1 MTNKQTTDREKR
13 TIIYLKQMTNS
24 DLITL
29 TKESK
34 QDLIKAFSE
43 FILFEDNIN
52 AVSFTSN
59 SDYINKRIEE
69 IYYKGLLE

>member
-1 MTNKQTTDREKR
+1 MTNKQQTDREKR

-34 QDLIKAFSE
+34 QDLIKVFSE

>member
-1 MTNKQTTDREKR
+1 MTNKQQTDREKR

-34 QDLIKAFSE
+34 QELIKVFSE